1 MLTFKHYFHEKIRGS
16 TFQALERLAES
27 ELASDIE
34 RLLGP
39 VVSEKAFD
47 VPRKPPEPNSPSTQ
61 TNATCPA
68 PASHRRLSATGSLAS
83 PHKTQSLALGP

>member
-39 VVSEKAFD
+39 VVSKKAFD
-47 VPRKPPEPNSPSTQ
+47 VPRKPPESKLTVHSNQCDMSC
-61 TNATCPA
+61 TCIP
-68 PASHRRLSATGSLAS
+68 SATFRNWATSKSA
-83 PHKTQSLALGP
+83 